1 MEGILLDA
9 HAAADLIGNPVAQPA
24 ESSHAELD
32 ILCPGHSRSPPMTY
46 RLAAAVRGGR
56 GSQLHD
62 IQDQRG
68 DDQRWQPPSAEGAED
83 RNNAGNPHLYA
94 QVGVWRSPSAV
105 AGDRN
110 EADTLIIN
118 QSRHREGR
126 RWPSAVGEVA
136 DENVLSV
143 IMRGT
148 RVRPQAP
155 FVTYGKGHTPFV
167 WLPELYGADSG
178 A

>member
-1 MEGILLDA
+1 MGEDRNYDMLIA
-9 HAAADLIGNPVAQPA
+9 HLIEV
-24 ESSHAELD
+24 SSWR
-32 ILCPGHSRSPPMTY
+32 PQRWP
-46 RLAAAVRGGR
+46 

-94 QVGVWRSPSAV
+94 QVGVWRSPCAV

-118 QSRHREGR
+118 HGTEKGGDGR
-126 RWPSAVGEVA
+126 PRWAKSP
-136 DENVLSV
+136 
-143 IMRGT
+143 T
-148 RVRPQAP
+148 RMCYQ
-155 FVTYGKGHTPFV
+155 
-167 WLPELYGADSG
+167 
-178 A
+178 